1 MKYQCIFCLGVADWQ
16 QSTEEVLVNYKV
28 IPNLS
33 RGTYYEVRV
42 VAFDGYYREFS
53 EIKVVGT
60 VGFGK
65 IHYEI

>member
-1 MKYQCIFCLGVADWQ
+1 MFTGVSDWQ
-16 QSTEEVLVNYKV
+16 QSTDEVLVSYKV

-42 VAFDGYYREFS
+42 VAFDGHYRAFS

-60 VGFGK
+60 IGFGK
-65 IHYEI
+65 CI